1 MSYVNEVKTKHGGLT
16 AHIVET
22 EKFKTVSLIF
32 KMLAP
37 LTKDQVTK
45 RALLPHVLLRGTKN
59 HPKTAELRSYLDELY
74 GTSVS
79 ADLSKKGERHVI
91 TLRLEIPNEKYLK
104 DQTPLL
110 EKGLQLL
117 AEIVFSP
124 ALEGGVFQSQYVA
137 QEKRTLKQRIQA
149 VYDDKMRYSN
159 LRLIQEMCKN
169 EPYALHVNGEID
181 DVDAITAD
189 QLYETYQSAI
199 QKDQLDL
206 YVVGD
211 VDSNQ
216 VQAAIDKYFQTEE
229 RTLATIENNQAEQKA
244 QPKEVVD
251 EEDVKQGKLNIGYR
265 TGITYT
271 DQDYPALQVF
281 NGLFGGFSH
290 SKLFINVREKAS
302 LAYYAASR
310 IESFKGLLMVM
321 SGIEVKN
328 YEQAVSIIAEQFQA
342 MKNGDFSEQDIAQTK
357 AVIRNQVLETIDTA
371 YGLSEFLYQ
380 QAAAQ
385 VDIQIEDFLANIEQ
399 VTKEDIMKAGEKIQ
413 LDTTYFLKGTE
424 GAS

>member
-1 MSYVNEVKTKHGGLT
+1 
-16 AHIVET
+16 
-22 EKFKTVSLIF
+22 
-32 KMLAP
+32 
-37 LTKDQVTK
+37 
-45 RALLPHVLLRGTKN
+45 
-59 HPKTAELRSYLDELY
+59 
-74 GTSVS
+74 
-79 ADLSKKGERHVI
+79 
-91 TLRLEIPNEKYLK
+91 
-104 DQTPLL
+104 
-110 EKGLQLL
+110 
-117 AEIVFSP
+117 
-124 ALEGGVFQSQYVA
+124 
-137 QEKRTLKQRIQA
+137 
-149 VYDDKMRYSN
+149 
-159 LRLIQEMCKN
+159 MCKN

-181 DVDAITAD
+181 DVDDITAE

-216 VQAAIDKYFQTEE
+216 VQSAIDKYFKTEE
-229 RTLATIENNQAEQKA
+229 RTLGTIENNHADEKV
-244 QPKEVVD
+244 QPKEVID

-265 TGITYT
+265 TSITYT

-328 YEQAVSIIAEQFQA
+328 FEQAVSIIAEQFQA
-342 MKNGDFSEQDIAQTK
+342 MKNGDFSELDIAQTK

-380 QAAAQ
+380 QAVAKSR
-385 VDIQIEDFLANIEQ
+385 FLSK
-399 VTKEDIMKAGEKIQ
+399 T
-413 LDTTYFLKGTE
+413 FLPILRMSQKRISLKP
-424 GAS
+424 AKRFSLIRLIS

>member
-1 MSYVNEVKTKHGGLT
+1 MSYVNEIKTKHGGLT
-16 AHIVET
+16 AHIVKT

-37 LTKDQVTK
+37 LTKEQVTK

-91 TLRLEIPNEKYLK
+91 TFRLEIPNEKYLK

-110 EKGLQLL
+110 EKGLKLL

-124 ALEGGVFQSQYVA
+124 ALEGGAFQSQYVT

-169 EPYALHVNGEID
+169 EPYALHVNGEIE
-181 DVDAITAD
+181 DVEAITAD
-189 QLYETYQSAI
+189 QLYETYKSAI
-199 QKDQLDL
+199 QQDQLDL

-216 VQAAIDKYFQTEE
+216 VQASIDKYFQTEE
-229 RTLATIENNQAEQKA
+229 RSLGAMENNHAEQNA
-244 QPKEVVD
+244 QPKEVID

-265 TGITYT
+265 TNITYT
-271 DQDYPALQVF
+271 DRDYPALQVF

-321 SGIEVKN
+321 SGIEVEN

-385 VDIQIEDFLANIEQ
+385 VDVPIEDFLANIDQ

>member
-1 MSYVNEVKTKHGGLT
+1 
-16 AHIVET
+16 
-22 EKFKTVSLIF
+22 
-32 KMLAP
+32 
-37 LTKDQVTK
+37 
-45 RALLPHVLLRGTKN
+45 
-59 HPKTAELRSYLDELY
+59 
-74 GTSVS
+74 
-79 ADLSKKGERHVI
+79 
-91 TLRLEIPNEKYLK
+91 
-104 DQTPLL
+104 
-110 EKGLQLL
+110 
-117 AEIVFSP
+117 
-124 ALEGGVFQSQYVA
+124 
-137 QEKRTLKQRIQA
+137 
-149 VYDDKMRYSN
+149 
-159 LRLIQEMCKN
+159 MCKN

-181 DVDAITAD
+181 DVDDITTE

-211 VDSNQ
+211 VDSNK
-216 VQAAIDKYFQTEE
+216 VHSAIDKYFKTEE
-229 RTLATIENNQAEQKA
+229 RTLGTIENNHADEKV
-244 QPKEVVD
+244 QPKEVID

-265 TGITYT
+265 TSITYT

-385 VDIQIEDFLANIEQ
+385 VEIPIEDFLANIEN
-399 VTKEDIMKAGEKIQ
+399 VTKEDIIKAGEKIQ

>member
-1 MSYVNEVKTKHGGLT
+1 MSYVNEIKTKHGGLT
-16 AHIVET
+16 AHIVKT

-45 RALLPHVLLRGTKN
+45 RALLPHVLLRGTKS

-91 TLRLEIPNEKYLK
+91 TFRLEVPNEKYLK

-124 ALEGGVFQSQYVA
+124 ALKGDAFQSQYVA

-169 EPYALHVNGEID
+169 EPYALHS
-181 DVDAITAD
+181 AD

-211 VDSNQ
+211 VDNNQ
-216 VQAAIDKYFQTEE
+216 VQAAIDKYFQAKE
-229 RTLATIENNQAEQKA
+229 RNLDTLENNHAEQKA
-244 QPKEVVD
+244 QPKEVID

-265 TGITYT
+265 TSITYT

-321 SGIEVKN
+321 SGIEVNN

-385 VDIQIEDFLANIEQ
+385 VDIPIEDFLANIEQ
-399 VTKEDIMKAGEKIQ
+399 VTKEDIVKAGEKIQ

>member
-1 MSYVNEVKTKHGGLT
+1 MSYVNELKSKHGGLT
-16 AHIVET
+16 AHIVKT

-45 RALLPHVLLRGTKN
+45 RALLPHVLLRGTKS
-59 HPKTAELRSYLDELY
+59 HPKTAGLRSYLDELY

-79 ADLSKKGERHVI
+79 ADLTKKGERHVI
-91 TLRLEIPNEKYLK
+91 TFRLEIPNEKYLK

-117 AEIVFSP
+117 AELVFSP
-124 ALEGGVFQSQYVA
+124 ALEGDAFQSQYVA

-169 EPYALHVNGEID
+169 DPYALHVNGEID
-181 DVDAITAD
+181 DVDDITAE

-216 VQAAIDKYFQTEE
+216 VQSAIDKYFKTEE
-229 RTLATIENNQAEQKA
+229 RTLGMIENNHADEKV
-244 QPKEVVD
+244 QPKEVID

-265 TGITYT
+265 TSITYT

-328 YEQAVSIIAEQFQA
+328 FEQAVSIIAEPRA
-342 MKNGDFSEQDIAQTK
+342 
-357 AVIRNQVLETIDTA
+357 
-371 YGLSEFLYQ
+371 
-380 QAAAQ
+380 
-385 VDIQIEDFLANIEQ
+385 
-399 VTKEDIMKAGEKIQ
+399 
-413 LDTTYFLKGTE
+413 
-424 GAS
+424 